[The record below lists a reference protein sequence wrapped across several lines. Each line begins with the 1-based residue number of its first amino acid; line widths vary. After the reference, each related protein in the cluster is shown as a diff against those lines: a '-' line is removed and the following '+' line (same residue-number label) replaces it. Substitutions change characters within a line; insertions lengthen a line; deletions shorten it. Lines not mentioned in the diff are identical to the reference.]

1 MKIILQMYINENL
14 GDDLFIDIIANKYPN
29 TNFTIYGIG
38 YRMISSVYKK
48 KYKNVDIV
56 PVSRLNNK
64 INTICKV
71 FFRRDIILENIL
83 KEYDGIITLG
93 GSVFIDSPLQFEA
106 FKANVLA
113 DVRIHA
119 LKVKKP
125 TFVIG
130 ANFGPVYHDKFVEK
144 YFEYFSNCI
153 NVCFRDTNSKVYY
166 KELKNVVSSTDVVFN
181 YKRKNVAI
189 KNKTVGISIIDL
201 NNSSH
206 SKISKYKKEY
216 EENIIKV
223 INDFIS
229 LGYGVKIYSFCNN
242 QGDNTA
248 SYNIIENVDSKKN
261 VKIVEY
267 QGMEIDEFVKDFASN
282 EYIIATRFHSMILG
296 LIHQQKVYPIVYDIK
311 TQNVIDELKI
321 TNYCTLDDI
330 DKMKIDDI
338 LEIKNYTGIEN
349 IQKKASN
356 QFYAFEKYYKLV
368 EE

>member
-29 TNFTIYGIG
+29 IKFTIFGIG
-38 YRMISSVYKK
+38 NRMISSVYKK
-48 KYKNVDIV
+48 KYKNVDVV

-71 FFRRDIILENIL
+71 LFRRDIILENIL

-106 FKANVLA
+106 FKAKVLA

-144 YFEYFSNCI
+144 YFKYFSSCI
-153 NVCFRDTNSKVYY
+153 NVCFRDTNSKTYY

-206 SKISKYKKEY
+206 SKISKYKKVY
-216 EENIIKV
+216 EENIIKI
-223 INDFIS
+223 INKFIS
-229 LGYGVKIYSFCNN
+229 LDYSVKIYSFCNN
-242 QGDNTA
+242 QGDNTV
-248 SYNIIENVDSKKN
+248 SYRIVENVDDKKN
-261 VKIVEY
+261 VKILEY
-267 QGMEIDEFVKDFASN
+267 QGMEIDSFVEDFASN

-321 TNYCTLDDI
+321 INYCTLDSI

-349 IQKKASN
+349 MQKKART
-356 QFYAFEKYYKLV
+356 QFDAFEKYYKLV